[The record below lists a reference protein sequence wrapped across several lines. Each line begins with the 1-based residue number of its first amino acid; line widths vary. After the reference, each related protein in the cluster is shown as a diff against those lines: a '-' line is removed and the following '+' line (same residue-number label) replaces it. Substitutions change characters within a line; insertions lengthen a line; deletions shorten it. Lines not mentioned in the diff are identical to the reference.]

1 LPEPEAFEG
10 YPHVW
15 LIDRALNRVT
25 NLLEANYAAALSP
38 GTDNSRF
45 ILRIGGFPYENMY
58 GHREYIVY
66 SWHRDLHIRG
76 LVEGDI
82 IQVYSLS
89 GQMVLNTV
97 ARDPEFTAQ
106 LPQAGGIYV
115 VRVNDFTTKVRNM

>member
-1 LPEPEAFEG
+1 
-10 YPHVW
+10 
-15 LIDRALNRVT
+15 
-25 NLLEANYAAALSP
+25 
-38 GTDNSRF
+38 
-45 ILRIGGFPYENMY
+45 MY
-58 GHREYIVY
+58 GRREYIVY
-66 SWHRDLHIRG
+66 SWKRDLHIRG